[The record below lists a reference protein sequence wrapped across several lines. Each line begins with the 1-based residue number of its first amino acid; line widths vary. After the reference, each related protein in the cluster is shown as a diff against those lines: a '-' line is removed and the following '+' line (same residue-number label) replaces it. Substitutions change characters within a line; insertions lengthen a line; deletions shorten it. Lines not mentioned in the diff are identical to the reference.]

1 MTNRF
6 PWMLLA
12 GDCIALLAFV
22 LLGQA
27 DHDTL
32 SAANVLS
39 HTARNWVSLGAPWI
53 VMAMVLGAYPARN
66 AALALRPFL
75 LRSGLAWLLAAP
87 MGLWIR
93 KIWLARGAIP
103 VPFLLV
109 TLAAG
114 GLMLLGWR
122 AVYGWRR
129 KV

>member
-1 MTNRF
+1 MTKRF

-12 GDCIALLAFV
+12 GDLVALLVFV
-22 LLGQA
+22 LIGQA

-32 SAANVLS
+32 STANLLS
-39 HTARNWVSLGAPWI
+39 HTALNAVSLGAPW
-53 VMAMVLGAYPARN
+53 VVLAMVLGAYPAPD

-87 MGLWIR
+87 VGLWIR
-93 KIWLARGAIP
+93 KILLARGAIP